1 MADMDVAAECMP
13 DAPAEARTAVRRGM
27 VKLLELTYPEIP
39 ADIRHR
45 RARGG
50 ECVRKQL
57 EKAAPVCFMAFN
69 EHGVKIAETRRVA

>member
-39 ADIRHR
+39 
-45 RARGG
+45 G
-50 ECVRKQL
+50 EKSVFFRTSHC
-57 EKAAPVCFMAFN
+57 A
-69 EHGVKIAETRRVA
+69 